1 MKLPAKLTRFLQTPR
16 VTYPRIGA
24 ALAVAVVTDAVEF
37 ASGFF
42 GWVGLDQVLD
52 VVAMIAIGRLIGFH
66 ILFLPTFVLEAAPL
80 ADEFPT
86 WTACVIAVSFLR
98 RREQRRQDAPP
109 PLP

>member
-1 MKLPAKLTRFLQTPR
+1 MKLPDQLTRLLRTPR

-24 ALAVAVVTDAVEF
+24 ALAVAVVTDGLQF
-37 ASGFF
+37 GSGFL

-66 ILFLPTFVLEAAPL
+66 ILFLPTFVLEAVPL
-80 ADEFPT
+80 ADELPT
-86 WTACVIAVSFLR
+86 WTACVIAVSLLR
-98 RREQRRQDAPP
+98 RREQRGNEEPP

>member
-1 MKLPAKLTRFLQTPR
+1 MRLPDPLTRLLRTPR

-24 ALAVAVVTDAVEF
+24 ALAVALVTDGLELG
-37 ASGFF
+37 SGFL

-66 ILFLPTFVLEAAPL
+66 ILFLPTFVLEAVPL
-80 ADEFPT
+80 ADELPT
-86 WTACVIAVSFLR
+86 WTACVIAVSILR
-98 RREQRRQDAPP
+98 RREQRRSEDQP